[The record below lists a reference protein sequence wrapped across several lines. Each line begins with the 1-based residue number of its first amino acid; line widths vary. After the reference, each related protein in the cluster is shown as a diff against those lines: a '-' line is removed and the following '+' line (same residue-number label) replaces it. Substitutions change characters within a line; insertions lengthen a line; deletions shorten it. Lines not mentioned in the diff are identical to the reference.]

1 VKLVCLANSWRPGG
15 RCVAGIDLDTGQWIR
30 PVPKA
35 GGAIPESATHFDN
48 HELAPLDVI
57 ELDVTLPISTTKYQR
72 ENRIITTQPWKLLG
86 ALKPAD
92 VLKYCDSSRSLLHGP
107 QKVVRPLTLE
117 TLPPAQWKSL
127 ELREVITASFS
138 HDPRKTDR
146 WLVDFS
152 TLGRRR
158 HDSHFSLPLT
168 DPVAT
173 EKLNRGGKIGEECL
187 LTLSLTEPIAIPQ
200 HDIPE
205 LCYKISAAVIEM

>member
-30 PVPKA
+30 PVPNS
-35 GGAIPESATHFDN
+35 GGAIPESAIHFGN

-57 ELDVTLPISTTKYQR
+57 ELDVTQPVSTTKYQR
-72 ENRIITTQPWKLLG
+72 ENRVIASRPWKLLG
-86 ALKPAD
+86 VLKPAD
-92 VLKYCDSSRSLLHGP
+92 LLKYCDTSRSILHNS

-127 ELREVITASFS
+127 ELREVTTASFS
-138 HDPRKTDR
+138 HDPRKNR

-152 TLGRRR
+152 TMGRL
-158 HDSHFSLPLT
+158 STHFSLPMT
-168 DPVAT
+168 DPIAT

-205 LCYKISAAVIEM
+205 LCYKISAAVIEL